1 MWYDLWWR
9 VSDLR
14 GVEPAVL
21 LSVKLKDKTAGG
33 GINLSVTQ
41 ATSTPL
47 MSTVR

>member
-9 VSDLR
+9 VNKALSDLR

-33 GINLSVTQ
+33 GVYLSVTRGHLD
-41 ATSTPL
+41 T
-47 MSTVR
+47 